1 METAFTDLAPMSAT
15 PLPPPAHLI
24 RFFPVQGTKLESF
37 VLNTRKAIH
46 RILTGR
52 DDRLL
57 VVMGPCS
64 IHDPAAALEYARRL
78 KAERE
83 KYAGTLEIVMRVYF
97 EKPRTTVGWKGL
109 INDPYLD
116 ESFRIDEGLRI
127 ARQLLIDINRLGLP
141 AGSEFLDVISPQYI
155 GDLISWGAIGAR
167 TTESQVH
174 RELASGLSAPIG
186 FKNGTDG
193 NIRIATD
200 AIQAAA
206 RGHHFLSVHKNGQV
220 AIVQT
225 NGNPDCHVILRGGK
239 APNYDA
245 ASVEAACRDLEAA
258 KLPPTLM
265 VDCSH
270 ANSSKQHQKQIDVA
284 KDIAAQIAGGSNRVF
299 GVMVESHLQAGAQ
312 KFTPGQDHLSGLVYG
327 KSITDAC
334 LGWEDSTEVL
344 ECLSD
349 AIKERRSR
357 LESIHAKHSIR
368 SYVAEGQALHALRSA
383 GADQFTPQVFQ
394 GDADAVRQAA

>member
-1 METAFTDLAPMSAT
+1 MKPEATVTHPTDRT
-15 PLPPPAHLI
+15 GQTDDQRIKDITVLPPPEHLI
-24 RFFPVQGTKLESF
+24 RFFPIHGTAIES
-37 VLNTRKAIH
+37 LISSTRH
-46 RILTGR
+46 RIHDILAGT

-57 VVMGPCS
+57 VVIGPCS
-64 IHDPAAALEYARRL
+64 IHDPAAAMEYARRL
-78 KAERE
+78 LTQRHQ
-83 KYAGTLEIVMRVYF
+83 YADTLEIVMRVYF

-116 ESFRIDEGLRI
+116 ETFRIDEGLRI

-141 AGSEFLDVISPQYI
+141 AGSEFLDVISPQYL

-193 NIRIATD
+193 NIKIATD

-206 RGHHFLSVHKNGQV
+206 GGHHFLSVHKNGQV

-225 NGNPDCHVILRGGK
+225 HGNRDCHVILRGGK

-245 ASVEAACRDLEAA
+245 ASVAAACQDLQKAQ
-258 KLPPTLM
+258 LPPTLM

-270 ANSSKQHQKQIDVA
+270 ANSSKQHQKQVDVA
-284 KDIAAQIAGGSNRVF
+284 RDIAGQLAAGSRSVF

-312 KFTPGQDHLSGLVYG
+312 KFTPGQDNAAGLAYG
-327 KSITDAC
+327 QSITDAC
-334 LGWEDSTEVL
+334 LGWDDSLQVL
-344 ECLSD
+344 SILSE
-349 AIKERRSR
+349 AIKTRRAHR
-357 LESIHAKHSIR
+357 
-368 SYVAEGQALHALRSA
+368 
-383 GADQFTPQVFQ
+383 
-394 GDADAVRQAA
+394 

>member
-1 METAFTDLAPMSAT
+1 MTAKSTASSDAWFAHPVDKTSQTDDERIKDIT
-15 PLPPPAHLI
+15 VLPPPEHLI
-24 RFFPVQGTKLESF
+24 RFFPIRGTPVETLISR
-37 VLNTRKAIH
+37 TRANIQS
-46 RILTGR
+46 IMAGR

-57 VVMGPCS
+57 VVIGPCS
-64 IHDPAAALEYARRL
+64 IHDPEAALAYARKL
-78 KAERE
+78 KEARDRH
-83 KYAGTLEIVMRVYF
+83 AGTLEIVMRVYF

-116 ESFRIDEGLRI
+116 ESYRIDEGLRI
-127 ARQLLIDINRLGLP
+127 ARQLLIEINRLGLP

-206 RGHHFLSVHKNGQV
+206 RPHHFLSVHKNGQV

-225 NGNPDCHVILRGGK
+225 NGNRDCHVILRGGK
-239 APNYDA
+239 EPNYDA
-245 ASVEAACRDLEAA
+245 ASVEAACRELEAS
-258 KLPPTLM
+258 KLPATLM

-270 ANSSKQHQKQIDVA
+270 ANSSKQAERQVPVA
-284 KDIAAQIAGGSNRVF
+284 KDIAGQIATGSRRVF
-299 GVMVESHLQAGAQ
+299 GVMVESHLQPGAQ
-312 KFTPGQDHLSGLVYG
+312 KFTPGKDDPKALEYG

-334 LGWEDSTEVL
+334 IGWNDSLEVL
-344 ECLSD
+344 DALS
-349 AIKERRSR
+349 
-357 LESIHAKHSIR
+357 
-368 SYVAEGQALHALRSA
+368 Q
-383 GADQFTPQVFQ
+383 
-394 GDADAVRQAA
+394 AVRARRT

>member
-1 METAFTDLAPMSAT
+1 MTAKATVTDDAWYGQAAHPGDRTGTTDDARIKDIT
-15 PLPPPAHLI
+15 VLPPPEHLI
-24 RFFPVQGTKLESF
+24 RFFPIRGTAMES
-37 VLNTRKAIH
+37 LISTTRRNIH
-46 RILTGR
+46 NIIAGT
-52 DDRLL
+52 DDRML

-64 IHDPAAALEYARRL
+64 IHDPRAALEYAQRL
-78 KAERE
+78 LAQRH
-83 KYAGTLEIVMRVYF
+83 KYADTLELVMRVYF

-116 ESFRIDEGLRI
+116 ETFRIDEGLRI

-141 AGSEFLDVISPQYI
+141 AGSEFLDVISPQYL

-193 NIRIATD
+193 NIKIATD

-206 RGHHFLSVHKNGQV
+206 GGHHFLSVHKNGRV

-225 NGNPDCHVILRGGK
+225 QGNPDCHVILRGGK

-245 ASVEAACRDLEAA
+245 QSVAAACKDLEKAQ
-258 KLPPTLM
+258 LPATLM

-270 ANSSKQHQKQIDVA
+270 ANSSKQHEKQVEVA
-284 KDIAAQIAGGSNRVF
+284 RDIGAQIAGGSRQVF
-299 GVMVESHLQAGAQ
+299 GVMVESHLNAGAQ
-312 KFTPGQDHLSGLVYG
+312 KFTPGKEDPAQLEYG

-334 LGWEDSTEVL
+334 LGWDDSLATLELLSAAVL
-344 ECLSD
+344 
-349 AIKERRSR
+349 ARR
-357 LESIHAKHSIR
+357 
-368 SYVAEGQALHALRSA
+368 A
-383 GADQFTPQVFQ
+383 G
-394 GDADAVRQAA
+394 

>member
-1 METAFTDLAPMSAT
+1 MNAPAAPVSPSKPSSESWYATVEKTSQTDDERIKDIT
-15 PLPPPAHLI
+15 VLPPPEHLI
-24 RFFPVQGTKLESF
+24 RFFPIRGTAVES
-37 VLNTRKAIH
+37 LITHTRQSIH
-46 RILTGR
+46 NIIAGS

-57 VVMGPCS
+57 VVIGPCS
-64 IHDPAAALEYARRL
+64 IHDPVAALEYARRL
-78 KAERE
+78 MEQRMR
-83 KYAGTLEIVMRVYF
+83 YAGTLEIVMRVYF

-116 ESFRIDEGLRI
+116 ETFRIDEGLRI
-127 ARQLLIDINRLGLP
+127 ARQLLIEINRLGLP

-155 GDLISWGAIGAR
+155 GDLIAWGAIGAR

-245 ASVEAACRDLEAA
+245 ASVGAACKELEAS
-258 KLPPTLM
+258 KLPATLM

-270 ANSSKQHQKQIDVA
+270 ANSSKQHEKQVDVA
-284 KDIAAQIAGGSNRVF
+284 RDIASQVSGGSRQVF
-299 GVMVESHLQAGAQ
+299 GLMVESHLNAGAQ
-312 KFTPGQDHLSGLVYG
+312 KFTPGKDDAAALEYG

-334 LGWEDSTEVL
+334 LSWDDSLKVL
-344 ECLSD
+344 DVLSQ
-349 AIKERRSR
+349 AVLTRR
-357 LESIHAKHSIR
+357 AKT
-368 SYVAEGQALHALRSA
+368 Q
-383 GADQFTPQVFQ
+383 P
-394 GDADAVRQAA
+394 

>member
-1 METAFTDLAPMSAT
+1 MNAKANPAGSDAWYGQPDDKTSRTDDERIKDIT
-15 PLPPPAHLI
+15 VLPPPEHLI
-24 RFFPVQGTKLESF
+24 RFFPIRGTPVETLISD
-37 VLNTRKAIH
+37 TRHTIRNIMAAK
-46 RILTGR
+46 

-57 VVMGPCS
+57 VIIGPCS

-78 KAERE
+78 KVQRD
-83 KYAGTLEIVMRVYF
+83 KYKDTLEIVMRVYF

-127 ARQLLIDINRLGLP
+127 ARQLLIEINRLGLP

-174 RELASGLSAPIG
+174 RELASGISAPIG

-193 NIRIATD
+193 NIKIATD

-206 RGHHFLSVHKNGQV
+206 RGHHFLSVHKNGKV
-220 AIVQT
+220 AVVQT
-225 NGNPDCHVILRGGK
+225 KGNKDCHVILRGGK
-239 APNYDA
+239 ATNYDA
-245 ASVEAACRDLEAA
+245 ASVEAACKELTAA
-258 KLPPTLM
+258 KLPASLM

-270 ANSSKQHQKQIDVA
+270 ANSSKQYEKQLDVA
-284 KDIAAQIAGGSNRVF
+284 RDIAAQVAGGSRSIF
-299 GVMVESHLQAGAQ
+299 GVMVESHLTAGAQ
-312 KFTPGQDHLSGLVYG
+312 KFTPGKDDASKLEYG

-334 LGWEDSTEVL
+334 LGWDDSL
-344 ECLSD
+344 
-349 AIKERRSR
+349 
-357 LESIHAKHSIR
+357 
-368 SYVAEGQALHALRSA
+368 QAL
-383 GADQFTPQVFQ
+383 QVLSE
-394 GDADAVRQAA
+394 AVKARRKA

>member
-1 METAFTDLAPMSAT
+1 
-15 PLPPPAHLI
+15 
-24 RFFPVQGTKLESF
+24 
-37 VLNTRKAIH
+37 
-46 RILTGR
+46 
-52 DDRLL
+52 
-57 VVMGPCS
+57 MGPCS
-64 IHDPAAALEYARRL
+64 IHDPAAALDYARRL
-78 KAERE
+78 KFERE
-83 KYAGTLEIVMRVYF
+83 KYADTLEIVMRVYF

-127 ARQLLIDINRLGLP
+127 ARQLLIEINRAGVP

-193 NIRIATD
+193 NIKIATD

-225 NGNPDCHVILRGGK
+225 QGNPDCHVILRGGK
-239 APNYDA
+239 APNYDV
-245 ASVEAACRDLEAA
+245 ASVAAACKELEAA
-258 KLPPTLM
+258 KLPASLM

-270 ANSSKQHQKQIDVA
+270 ANSSKQHQRQLVVA
-284 KDIAAQIAGGSNRVF
+284 QDIAHQLSGGSHSVF
-299 GVMVESHLQAGAQ
+299 GVMVESHLKAGAQ
-312 KFTPGQDHLSGLVYG
+312 KFTPGKDKVEDLTYG
-327 KSITDAC
+327 QSITDAC
-334 LGWEDSTEVL
+334 LAWDDSLETLKVL
-344 ECLSD
+344 DEG
-349 AIKERRSR
+349 IKARRKSKKKV
-357 LESIHAKHSIR
+357 L
-368 SYVAEGQALHALRSA
+368 
-383 GADQFTPQVFQ
+383 
-394 GDADAVRQAA
+394 